1 MYKFFTHVGFD
12 INFLPSD
19 NLLPILHR
27 GVVLVPIF
35 HTSENLVH
43 SLHVYEN

>member
-27 GVVLVPIF
+27 SEVLVPILK
-35 HTSENLVH
+35 TSENLVH
-43 SLHVYEN
+43 TLHVCEN